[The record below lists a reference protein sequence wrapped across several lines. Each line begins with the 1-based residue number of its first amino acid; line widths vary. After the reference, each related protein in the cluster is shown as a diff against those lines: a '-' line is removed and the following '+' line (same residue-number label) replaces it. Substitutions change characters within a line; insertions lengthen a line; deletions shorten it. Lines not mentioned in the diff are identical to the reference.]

1 MTKRNVKEHANKNKR
16 SNGDGDEIII
26 SNAKSN
32 NDVEDNNITT
42 TTRTTRTSPA
52 SLPAIAATTA

>member
-32 NDVEDNNITT
+32 NDVEDNITT